1 MFRRY
6 LFLVAITAFCTIA
19 YAEPVDVNEAR
30 KAAERLINKTV
41 EEVEL
46 GAAVRSRTTTCP
58 YDAPPFYV
66 FASSDGNGFA
76 LIGGDDAFPEVI
88 GYSDSGRFSVDA
100 MPEGLMAYLEMYS
113 QYVAEVRNGT
123 AEAPVV
129 NEAATRA
136 MAVVGPLCTTQ
147 WGQNAP
153 FYNKCP
159 LVGVRRCVVG
169 CVATALAQIMYYHQH
184 PARGKGSVSY
194 NTGNPD
200 IGRMGLLTVNLN
212 TDEHI
217 YEWDMMVN
225 TADEC
230 FSKPAAV
237 NAMAQL
243 SYDCG
248 VASRMQYTTS
258 GSGTTDDMAV
268 LALRNHFD
276 YSKATTLNLYRSFY
290 GSQEEWFSVI
300 KAELDAKRPVY
311 YAGVSSTGG
320 GADAAGHAFVI
331 DGYDTTGFV
340 HVNWGWDG
348 YCDGY
353 YDIVKLNPDGYT
365 YSIAQ
370 SAIIGIKPSQE
381 GEVAQQSRMLAIESG
396 SLTVDEPTSSAGD
409 YFSLA
414 LPKFYNYDANTRSW
428 YVGVGLYDKHGRFI
442 QNVAS
447 EPELE
452 TLESFYGYSKYELRC
467 QIPSQLANGQKLV
480 DGDYVLRMII
490 NEDGFKNAAGGKD
503 WILPF
508 CYGGDRNNWLPV
520 QVENNTLYFGQVSTS
535 INSMDSESE
544 EVISSEYFD
553 IDGRATNAPHKG
565 CVVVKRQTLRNGK
578 VRVVKRMY

>member
-1 MFRRY
+1 MMNRY
-6 LFLVAITAFCTIA
+6 FFFALLIVFCFTAK
-19 YAEPVDVNEAR
+19 AEPVDVTEAR
-30 KAAERLINKTV
+30 KVAERLMNKDV
-41 EEVEL
+41 EMVDL
-46 GAAVRSRTTTCP
+46 SASVRSRTTVCP
-58 YDAPPFYV
+58 YDTPPFYV
-66 FASSDGNGFA
+66 FASADGAGFA
-76 LIGGDDAFPEVI
+76 LVSGDDAFPEVI
-88 GYSDSGRFSVDA
+88 GYSDSGRFAADEL
-100 MPEGLMAYLEMYS
+100 PEGLMAYLEMYS
-113 QYVAEVRNGT
+113 QYVTDVRNGI

-129 NEAATRA
+129 GEAATRA
-136 MAVVGPLCTTQ
+136 TAVVGPLCTTQ

-184 PARGKGSVSY
+184 PARPKGTVSY
-194 NTGNPD
+194 HTGNSE
-200 IGRMGLLTVNLN
+200 IGRNGILTVNLN
-212 TDEHI
+212 TAEHI

-237 NAMAQL
+237 NALAQL

-248 VASRMQYTTS
+248 VASRMQYDTS

-268 LALRNHFD
+268 LALRSHFG
-276 YSKATTLNLYRSFY
+276 YSKASTLNLYRSFY
-290 GSQEEWFSVI
+290 GSQEEWFSII

-311 YAGVSSTGG
+311 YSGVSSTGG

-331 DGYDTTGFV
+331 DGYDTSGYV

-348 YCDGY
+348 LCDGY
-353 YDIVKLNPDGYT
+353 YDIVKLNPDDYT

-370 SAIIGIKPSQE
+370 SAIIGIKPSEE

-396 SLTVDEPTSSAGD
+396 SLAVDVSSKGVDE
-409 YFSLA
+409 YFALS
-414 LPKFYNYDANTRSW
+414 LPKFYNYDASTRSW
-428 YVGVGLYDKHGRFI
+428 YVGAGLYDKHGNFI

-452 TLESFYGYSKYELRC
+452 TLQSFYGYSKYDLRC
-467 QIPSQLANGQKLV
+467 KVPAQLANGQNIV

-490 NEDGFKNAAGGKD
+490 NEDGFNNAAGGKD

-520 QVENNTLYFGQVSTS
+520 KVENNTLYFGQVSTG
-535 INSMDSESE
+535 IETVNPEAE
-544 EVISSEYFD
+544 EVISTEYFD
-553 IDGRATNAPHKG
+553 IDGRVTNTPRKG
-565 CVVVKRQTLRNGK
+565 NVVVERQTLRNGK